1 MATDNDEGYLPESDD
16 EVVDAETAEVKEGD
30 KPVTSEDSE
39 AAPAEEG
46 ETFYAGINE
55 DNAVLLLAA
64 AEEAGLDQRVV
75 TVNYDRGG
83 FNAPAEVVAKVKS
96 ANKDEEEARVEQL
109 FPTGPWAG
117 DAGYGPRRL
126 RASQGGRV
134 RIGHH

>member
-96 ANKDEEEARVEQL
+96 ANKDEE
-109 FPTGPWAG
+109 
-117 DAGYGPRRL
+117 
-126 RASQGGRV
+126 
-134 RIGHH
+134 

>member
-1 MATDNDEGYLPESDD
+1 MADDRDEGYVPETDD

-30 KPVTSEDSE
+30 KSVTPE
-39 AAPAEEG
+39 ATEEG

-96 ANKDEEEARVEQL
+96 ANKDEE
-109 FPTGPWAG
+109 
-117 DAGYGPRRL
+117 
-126 RASQGGRV
+126 
-134 RIGHH
+134 

>member
-30 KPVTSEDSE
+30 KPVTSDDATEE
-39 AAPAEEG
+39 APAEEG

-96 ANKDEEEARVEQL
+96 ANKDEE
-109 FPTGPWAG
+109 
-117 DAGYGPRRL
+117 
-126 RASQGGRV
+126 
-134 RIGHH
+134 